1 MEKKKK
7 VPENQKLDDHTAASE
22 EMAEM
27 PVAASEESE
36 EASAKELEVLEK
48 ADTEPVYQITCCNPI
63 NESFGGVTFKEGVAC
78 TNDGFTASW
87 FRNKE
92 GYTVSAEKGT
102 GF

>member
-7 VPENQKLDDHTAASE
+7 VPANQKPDDHPAASE
-22 EMAEM
+22 ERAEM
-27 PVAASEESE
+27 SV
-36 EASAKELEVLEK
+36 KEPETLEK
-48 ADTEPVYQITCCNPI
+48 ADTGPNYRITCCNLI

-78 TNDGFTASW
+78 TDDGFTASW